1 MTDAG
6 GYVATGTETGTE
18 ADTEANATTAALRFL
33 PCGESA
39 MIVECADLDAALR
52 LYAAIDAAVDTA
64 RSAFRGSCRDSAATT
79 PTRLTPGASA
89 ITDGLRPTAN
99 RLACRLAHRLQ
110 TPPAFAIRRCP
121 AGGGEMMP
129 FAAVTTV
136 LPAARTVYVAF
147 DPLLAAMNMHGS
159 HANVYELGTDVH
171 GLGTDVQD
179 SRADVQDFRSILQS
193 EITNL
198 HGGALKTR
206 DSRVVEIPVVY
217 DGEDLGN
224 VAKLLGISLEQVVA
238 RHSGHPWKV
247 AFGGF
252 APGFDYLVDGDPI
265 FDVPRRKA
273 PRLAVP
279 AGSVGLAGT
288 FSGVYPRASSGGWQ
302 LIGRTSVPMWNDA
315 MDPPALLRPGD
326 TVRFTPT
333 RAEATIQRALQ
344 PDTPHVVP
352 KKLHNASETLH
363 DAPSTVQVDGS
374 TMHNAPFSAP
384 AGGTSPYSERR
395 GRLQAM
401 CEPTGE
407 PMHSRPKAVHNRGC
421 SREAGGGGQL
431 ASPTRTASA
440 TSSAPALEVVNPG
453 ILATF
458 QDEGRNAPEMG
469 VTGSGAADPRAFR
482 LANELVGNPAH
493 APVIELTAGNASFT
507 AHGDLTIAVT
517 GAPVPITITAADPTP
532 AGGCSREAGGG
543 GHRTGIRRTPQP
555 AFPITRQEAFLLRD
569 GETVTIGTPTAGLRN
584 YIAVRGGFQ
593 VPTILDSASTDTMSG
608 IGPAPL
614 KHGDLLPVRPVSRLH
629 SPVTTIGLPQPWPD
643 DLPRVATGTSTSTAT
658 GTAAPA
664 PTELAVTL
672 GPRDDWFTDAGIATF
687 LGTTWTVTA
696 QSNRVGLRL
705 AAPSSVPAAA
715 SAPAAT
721 SAVPSVLSPSRLRR
735 QPPRQ
740 RGPIPASAPHMS
752 AAPAA
757 SPTAP
762 ATPAASL
769 ASPTI
774 ERRDP
779 HAELK
784 SEATIPGSIEVPG
797 NGLPLIF
804 LRDQPVTGGYPV
816 IAVLTRAALVTAGQ
830 LPPGTQVRFII
841 NTPAHNPAPL
851 DRGAVRR
858 KPD

>member
-6 GYVATGTETGTE
+6 NDVAAGTMASTETG
-18 ADTEANATTAALRFL
+18 ATTGATAGALRFL

-39 MIVECADLDAALR
+39 MIVECADLDAALE
-52 LYAAIDAAVDTA
+52 LYAAIDAAVDAA
-64 RSAFRGSCRDSAATT
+64 RSAFRGSRRGSDGTT
-79 PTRLTPGASA
+79 PTRLTPGA
-89 ITDGLRPTAN
+89 
-99 RLACRLAHRLQ
+99 
-110 TPPAFAIRRCP
+110 PAS
-121 AGGGEMMP
+121 GGGMTT

-147 DPLLAAMNMHGS
+147 DPLAAAMNVHGS
-159 HANVYELGTDVH
+159 SMNVH
-171 GLGTDVQD
+171 G
-179 SRADVQDFRSILQS
+179 SRADVQGSETNVRDFRSVLQS
-193 EITNL
+193 RIADL
-198 HGGALKTR
+198 HGGVLKAH

-224 VAKLLGISLEQVVA
+224 VATLLGISPEQVVA

-252 APGFDYLVDGDPI
+252 APGFDYLVGGDPI

-315 MDPPALLRPGD
+315 MDSPALLRPGD

-333 RAEATIQRALQ
+333 RAEATAQRALQ
-344 PDTPHVVP
+344 DATPHVAP
-352 KKLHNASETLH
+352 KHLH
-363 DAPSTVQVDGS
+363 DASENLHDVSETPHDTASTPHVDGPTTHIAS
-374 TMHNAPFSAP
+374 SSAPAPTSAP

-407 PMHSRPKAVHNRGC
+407 PMRNRLKAVRNCGC

-431 ASPTRTASA
+431 DSPTGTASV
-440 TSSAPALEVVNPG
+440 TSSVPTLEVVNPG
-453 ILATF
+453 VLATF
-458 QDEGRNAPEMG
+458 QDAGRNAPEMG

-493 APVIELTAGNASFT
+493 TPVIELTAGNASFT

-517 GAPVPITITAADPTP
+517 GAPVPITITAADSTP
-532 AGGCSREAGGG
+532 AGGGSREAGGG
-543 GHRTGIRRTPQP
+543 GHRAGIRRNPEP

-569 GETVTIGTPTAGLRN
+569 GETVTIGAPVAGLRD

-614 KHGDLLPVRPVSRLH
+614 KHGDLLPIRPISRLPH
-629 SPVTTIGLPQPWPD
+629 PIATIGLPQPWPD
-643 DLPRVATGTSTSTAT
+643 DLPRTATSTDASAST
-658 GTAAPA
+658 

-705 AAPSSVPAAA
+705 AATTPAAA
-715 SAPAAT
+715 PTTDPSPA
-721 SAVPSVLSPSRLRR
+721 
-735 QPPRQ
+735 
-740 RGPIPASAPHMS
+740 
-752 AAPAA
+752 
-757 SPTAP
+757 
-762 ATPAASL
+762 
-769 ASPTI
+769 I

-816 IAVLTRAALVTAGQ
+816 IAVLTRTALATAGQ
-830 LPPGTQVRFII
+830 LPPGAQVRFTI
-841 NTPAHNPAPL
+841 NASIHDPAPL

-858 KPD
+858 TPD